1 MEIKDLARLWSRE
14 LKSRA
19 SRHGKTSVRKFEIF
33 KELFPVSSSP
43 ILSAF
48 FGIWILVVYLL
59 FCVDVQ
65 GVVFYHVIRAPAYA
79 LLVYLVLLAF
89 ARLRSDALPADNMLC
104 RDQVAHDMRSF
115 LGRYGYGD
123 VRVIKLLHTET
134 LRLLN
139 RTSGKD
145 WVTRYLPVIIA
156 SVISP
161 LGSFLVNSVAG
172 LDDLGAVIICMMAF
186 GVFMCLLIYVPDLF
200 LQTILD
206 HCPYTRTEVQRFYD
220 DLTSLLLRL
229 DVGNWE
235 EASEKIEGLDSGR
248 GLVR

>member
-172 LDDLGAVIICMMAF
+172 LDDLG
-186 GVFMCLLIYVPDLF
+186 
-200 LQTILD
+200 Q
-206 HCPYTRTEVQRFYD
+206 
-220 DLTSLLLRL
+220 
-229 DVGNWE
+229 
-235 EASEKIEGLDSGR
+235 
-248 GLVR
+248 